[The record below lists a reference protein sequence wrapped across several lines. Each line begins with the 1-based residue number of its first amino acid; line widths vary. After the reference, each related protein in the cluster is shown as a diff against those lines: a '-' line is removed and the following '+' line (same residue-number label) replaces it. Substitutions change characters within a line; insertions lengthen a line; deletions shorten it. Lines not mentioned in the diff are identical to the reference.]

1 MHSLL
6 SARERVPVNTHSDTS
21 GYFAPTRHTTTC
33 ARRVLRPRL
42 YLKAPENPTASQ
54 SLNAAPLRGRR
65 CGSPC
70 QASPQPTVLSWAF
83 KLGEVKPP
91 IPPCTRDG
99 VTSAGGYAP
108 ATSAAGS
115 APRGDSPRHSPSPCS
130 YAQPSPSERTP
141 PRRRTRT
148 GARLAADPSDPP
160 DPWYP
165 RALAAKRVPMDP
177 GIGAGAPL
185 SHAPWNGAIWRRVWG
200 P

>member
-1 MHSLL
+1 M
-6 SARERVPVNTHSDTS
+6 
-21 GYFAPTRHTTTC
+21 
-33 ARRVLRPRL
+33 
-42 YLKAPENPTASQ
+42 
-54 SLNAAPLRGRR
+54 
-65 CGSPC
+65 
-70 QASPQPTVLSWAF
+70 LSWAF

-108 ATSAAGS
+108 ATSTAGS
-115 APRGDSPRHSPSPCS
+115 APHGDSPRHSPSPCS
-130 YAQPSPSERTP
+130 YAQPSPWARAP
-141 PRRRTRT
+141 PRRRTRA

-185 SHAPWNGAIWRRVWG
+185 SHAPLNWCYLASGVGSLSRAATCAISEPYELRSGWLTARWPIACDVDGSSSGGACG
-200 P
+200 AAAATAAAAPS